1 MNGSGDTERN
11 PAEPTARERAVERAT
26 HARDGAV
33 ERATHARDAARD
45 HAAHAREAA
54 ADTAIAFRESASDT
68 ATAIRE
74 SATDT
79 LRKVKPK
86 FRGVSH
92 EWAFFASLGLGV
104 SLIVIADTP
113 EKLLAAGI
121 YAVSLS
127 ALFGVSAL
135 YHRIDWKTTRARM
148 LMRRLDHSMIFLLIA
163 GTVTP
168 FALLTIS
175 GTLATAILIA
185 VWTGAV
191 IGIAIELLWIGS
203 PKWVSVIIYLVV
215 GWIGAV
221 AFPAIVGS
229 AGIGAGLLI
238 ATGGILYTVG
248 AVVYATKRPDP
259 VPSKFGYHEVFHLL
273 VVGAA
278 GTHFAAV
285 ALFAL

>member
-1 MNGSGDTERN
+1 MSSGGDTRSKKLQE
-11 PAEPTARERAVERAT
+11 AAGTARDRAVEAAQS
-26 HARDGAV
+26 ARDS
-33 ERATHARDAARD
+33 
-45 HAAHAREAA
+45 A
-54 ADTAIAFRESASDT
+54 ADTAAQARDSAV
-68 ATAIRE
+68 ALKE
-74 SATDT
+74 SATE
-79 LRKVKPK
+79 KIKAVKPR

-92 EWAFFASLGLGV
+92 EWAFFVSLGLGV
-104 SLIVIADTP
+104 ALLLIADTP
-113 EKLLAAGI
+113 RKLLAVGV

-168 FALLTIS
+168 FALLTIP
-175 GTLATAILIA
+175 GTLATVLLIA
-185 VWTGAV
+185 VWTGAM

-203 PKWVSVIIYLVV
+203 PKWVSVILYLIV
-215 GWIGAV
+215 GWIGAI

-248 AVVYATKRPDP
+248 AVVYATQKPDP
-259 VPSKFGYHEVFHLL
+259 VPSHFGYHEVFHLL
-273 VVGAA
+273 VIGAA
-278 GTHFAAV
+278 GAHYAAV
-285 ALFAL
+285 AFFAL

>member
-1 MNGSGDTERN
+1 MTGPGEES
-11 PAEPTARERAVERAT
+11 PARRFQEAAEAARERAV
-26 HARDGAV
+26 
-33 ERATHARDAARD
+33 DAAHTARESAAGK
-45 HAAHAREAA
+45 AAHAREVATDRA
-54 ADTAIAFRESASDT
+54 VHARESAAALRD
-68 ATAIRE
+68 
-74 SATDT
+74 SATE
-79 LRKVKPK
+79 KIKAVKPR

-92 EWAFFASLGLGV
+92 EWAFFVSLGLGL
-104 SLIVIADTP
+104 SLIVLADTP

-148 LMRRLDHSMIFLLIA
+148 MMRRLDHSMIFLLIA

-203 PKWVSVIIYLVV
+203 PKWVSVVIYLVV
-215 GWIGAV
+215 GWIGAI

-259 VPSKFGYHEVFHLL
+259 VPTKFGYHEVFHLL
-273 VVGAA
+273 VIGAA
-278 GTHFAAV
+278 GAHFAAV

>member
-1 MNGSGDTERN
+1 MSRAADDGRITKAMAQGEERASRRFQEA
-11 PAEPTARERAVERAT
+11 AEAARERAAGAAQS
-26 HARDGAV
+26 ARDS
-33 ERATHARDAARD
+33 
-45 HAAHAREAA
+45 AAHARGVAADRAAHARDSAA
-54 ADTAIAFRESASDT
+54 ALRDSAGER
-68 ATAIRE
+68 IR
-74 SATDT
+74 A
-79 LRKVKPK
+79 VKPR

-92 EWAFFASLGLGV
+92 EWAFFASLGLGL

-113 EKLLAAGI
+113 RKLLAAAI

-135 YHRIDWKTTRARM
+135 YHRIDWKTTRTRM
-148 LMRRLDHSMIFLLIA
+148 MMRRLDHSMIFLLIA

-203 PKWVSVIIYLVV
+203 PKWVSVVIYLVV
-215 GWIGAV
+215 GWIGAI

-248 AVVYATKRPDP
+248 AVVYATRRPDP
-259 VPSKFGYHEVFHLL
+259 VPAKFGYHEVFHLL
-273 VVGAA
+273 VIGAA
-278 GTHFAAV
+278 GAHFAAV

>member
-1 MNGSGDTERN
+1 MKGQEKTEGADRQES
-11 PAEPTARERAVERAT
+11 ARDRAAGFAQTARDTAVERAGN
-26 HARDGAV
+26 ARD
-33 ERATHARDAARD
+33 
-45 HAAHAREAA
+45 AA
-54 ADTAIAFRESASDT
+54 ADTAA
-68 ATAIRE
+68 AIRE

-79 LRKVKPK
+79 AAAIRESAAETIEKVKPK

-92 EWAFFASLGLGV
+92 EWAFFFSLGLGLM
-104 SLIVIADTP
+104 LILLADTP
-113 EKLLAAGI
+113 EKLLAAAI

-135 YHRIDWKTTRARM
+135 YHRVDWKTTRARM
-148 LMRRLDHSMIFLLIA
+148 MMRRLDHSMIFLLIA

-168 FALLTIS
+168 FALLTIH
-175 GTLATAILIA
+175 GALATGILIA

-203 PKWVSVIIYLVV
+203 PKWVSVILYLVV
-215 GWIGAV
+215 GWIGAI

-248 AVVYATKRPDP
+248 AVVYATQRPDP
-259 VPSKFGYHEVFHLL
+259 VPSHFGYHEVFHLL
-273 VVGAA
+273 VIGAA
-278 GTHFAAV
+278 GAHFAAI

>member
-1 MNGSGDTERN
+1 MTASDHTDRDRGETTARDRAIEI
-11 PAEPTARERAVERAT
+11 AHTAREEAAERAAHVREAALERAV
-26 HARDGAV
+26 
-33 ERATHARDAARD
+33 
-45 HAAHAREAA
+45 HAREAA
-54 ADTAIAFRESASDT
+54 ADTA
-68 ATAIRE
+68 TAIRD

-104 SLIVIADTP
+104 ALIVIADTP
-113 EKLLAAGI
+113 EKLLAASI

-135 YHRIDWKTTRARM
+135 YHRIDWKTNRARM

-215 GWIGAV
+215 GWIGAI

-278 GTHFAAV
+278 GAHFVAV

>member
-1 MNGSGDTERN
+1 MERSDDSRHG
-11 PAEPTARERAVERAT
+11 AGGPTQSPRDRALELAQSAREGAVHAREAALDRAV
-26 HARDGAV
+26 
-33 ERATHARDAARD
+33 
-45 HAAHAREAA
+45 HAREAA
-54 ADTAIAFRESASDT
+54 ADTA
-68 ATAIRE
+68 TAIRD

-104 SLIVIADTP
+104 ALIVIADTP
-113 EKLLAAGI
+113 EKLLAASI

-135 YHRIDWKTTRARM
+135 YHRIDWKTNRARM

-215 GWIGAV
+215 GWIGAI

-278 GTHFAAV
+278 GAHFVAV

>member
-1 MNGSGDTERN
+1 MTASGDTDRDPSGATARDRVIEI
-11 PAEPTARERAVERAT
+11 AHTAREEAAERAAHVREAALERAV
-26 HARDGAV
+26 
-33 ERATHARDAARD
+33 
-45 HAAHAREAA
+45 HAREAA
-54 ADTAIAFRESASDT
+54 ADTAT
-68 ATAIRE
+68 AMRD

-104 SLIVIADTP
+104 ALIVIADTP
-113 EKLLAAGI
+113 EKLLAASI

-135 YHRIDWKTTRARM
+135 YHRIDWKTNRARM

-215 GWIGAV
+215 GWIGAI

-278 GTHFAAV
+278 GAHFVAV

>member
-1 MNGSGDTERN
+1 MNGPGDIDRT
-11 PAEPTARERAVERAT
+11 PAESTARERAVELAHT
-26 HARDGAV
+26 ARDGAV
-33 ERATHARDAARD
+33 ERASHARDAARD
-45 HAAHAREAA
+45 RAALAREAA
-54 ADTAIAFRESASDT
+54 ADTATAFRESASET

-74 SATDT
+74 SASDT

-113 EKLLAAGI
+113 EKLLAAAI

-148 LMRRLDHSMIFLLIA
+148 MMRRLDHSMIFLLIA

-203 PKWVSVIIYLVV
+203 PKWVSVVIYLVV
-215 GWIGAV
+215 GWIGAI

-259 VPSKFGYHEVFHLL
+259 VPAKFGYHEVFHLL
-273 VVGAA
+273 VIGAA
-278 GTHFAAV
+278 GAHFAAV

>member
-1 MNGSGDTERN
+1 MTGPGEES
-11 PAEPTARERAVERAT
+11 PARKFQEAAEAARERAV
-26 HARDGAV
+26 
-33 ERATHARDAARD
+33 DAAHTARESAAGK
-45 HAAHAREAA
+45 AAHAREVATDRAA
-54 ADTAIAFRESASDT
+54 HARESAAALRD
-68 ATAIRE
+68 
-74 SATDT
+74 SATE
-79 LRKVKPK
+79 KIKAVKPR

-92 EWAFFASLGLGV
+92 EWAFFVSLGLGL
-104 SLIVIADTP
+104 SLIVLADTP

-148 LMRRLDHSMIFLLIA
+148 MMRRLDHSMIFLLIA

-203 PKWVSVIIYLVV
+203 PKWVSVVIYLIV
-215 GWIGAV
+215 GWIGAI

-259 VPSKFGYHEVFHLL
+259 VPTKFGYHEVFHLL
-273 VVGAA
+273 VIGAA
-278 GTHFAAV
+278 GAHFAAV

>member
-1 MNGSGDTERN
+1 MDSGGESRGRKFQE
-11 PAEPTARERAVERAT
+11 AAGTARDRALEAT
-26 HARDGAV
+26 RSAR
-33 ERATHARDAARD
+33 ESAAD
-45 HAAHAREAA
+45 TAAHAREVA
-54 ADTAIAFRESASDT
+54 ADTAAHARESAAALRD
-68 ATAIRE
+68 
-74 SATDT
+74 SATE
-79 LRKVKPK
+79 KIKAVKPR

-92 EWAFFASLGLGV
+92 EWAFFVSLGLGL
-104 SLIVIADTP
+104 SLIALADTP

-148 LMRRLDHSMIFLLIA
+148 MMRRLDHSMIFLLIA

-203 PKWVSVIIYLVV
+203 PKWVSVVIYLIV
-215 GWIGAV
+215 GWIGAI

-229 AGIGAGLLI
+229 AGIGAGFLI

-259 VPSKFGYHEVFHLL
+259 VPTKFGYHEVFHLL
-273 VVGAA
+273 VIGAA
-278 GTHFAAV
+278 GAHFAAV

>member
-1 MNGSGDTERN
+1 MTGPGEES
-11 PAEPTARERAVERAT
+11 PARKFQEAAEAARERAV
-26 HARDGAV
+26 
-33 ERATHARDAARD
+33 DAAHTARESAAGK
-45 HAAHAREAA
+45 AAHAREVATDRAA
-54 ADTAIAFRESASDT
+54 HARESAAALRD
-68 ATAIRE
+68 
-74 SATDT
+74 SATE
-79 LRKVKPK
+79 KIKAVKPR

-92 EWAFFASLGLGV
+92 EWAFFVSLGLGL
-104 SLIVIADTP
+104 SLIVLADTP

-148 LMRRLDHSMIFLLIA
+148 MMRRLDHSMIFLLIA

-203 PKWVSVIIYLVV
+203 PKWVSVIVYLVV
-215 GWIGAV
+215 GWIGAI

-259 VPSKFGYHEVFHLL
+259 VPTKFGYHEVFHLL
-273 VVGAA
+273 VIGAA
-278 GTHFAAV
+278 GAHFAAV

>member
-1 MNGSGDTERN
+1 MTGPGEES
-11 PAEPTARERAVERAT
+11 PARRFQEAAEAARERAV
-26 HARDGAV
+26 
-33 ERATHARDAARD
+33 DAAHTARESAAGK
-45 HAAHAREAA
+45 AAHAREVATDRA
-54 ADTAIAFRESASDT
+54 VHARESAAALRD
-68 ATAIRE
+68 
-74 SATDT
+74 SATE
-79 LRKVKPK
+79 KIKAVKPR

-92 EWAFFASLGLGV
+92 EWAFFVSLGLGL
-104 SLIVIADTP
+104 SLIVLADTP

-148 LMRRLDHSMIFLLIA
+148 MMRRLDHSMIFLLIA

-185 VWTGAV
+185 VWTGAM

-203 PKWVSVIIYLVV
+203 PKWVSVVIYLVV
-215 GWIGAV
+215 GWIGAI

-259 VPSKFGYHEVFHLL
+259 VPTKFGYHEVFHLL
-273 VVGAA
+273 VIGAA
-278 GTHFAAV
+278 GAHFAAV

>member
-1 MNGSGDTERN
+1 MTGPGEES
-11 PAEPTARERAVERAT
+11 PARKFQEAAEAARERAV
-26 HARDGAV
+26 
-33 ERATHARDAARD
+33 DAAHTARESAAGK
-45 HAAHAREAA
+45 AAHAREVATDRAA
-54 ADTAIAFRESASDT
+54 HARESAAALRD
-68 ATAIRE
+68 
-74 SATDT
+74 SATE
-79 LRKVKPK
+79 KIKAVKPR

-92 EWAFFASLGLGV
+92 EWAFFVSLGLGL
-104 SLIVIADTP
+104 SLIVLADTP

-148 LMRRLDHSMIFLLIA
+148 MMRRLDHSMIFLLIA

-203 PKWVSVIIYLVV
+203 PKWVSVIVYLVV
-215 GWIGAV
+215 GWIGAI

-229 AGIGAGLLI
+229 AGIGAGFLI

-259 VPSKFGYHEVFHLL
+259 VPTKFGYHEVFHLL
-273 VVGAA
+273 VIGAA
-278 GTHFAAV
+278 GAHFAAV

>member
-1 MNGSGDTERN
+1 MSRAADGGRITKAMAQGEERASRRFQEA
-11 PAEPTARERAVERAT
+11 AEAARERAAGAAQS
-26 HARDGAV
+26 ARDS
-33 ERATHARDAARD
+33 
-45 HAAHAREAA
+45 AAHARGVAADRAAHARDSAA
-54 ADTAIAFRESASDT
+54 ALRDSAGER
-68 ATAIRE
+68 IR
-74 SATDT
+74 A
-79 LRKVKPK
+79 VKPR

-92 EWAFFASLGLGV
+92 EWAFFASLGLGL

-113 EKLLAAGI
+113 RKLFAAAI

-135 YHRIDWKTTRARM
+135 YHRIDWKTTRTRM
-148 LMRRLDHSMIFLLIA
+148 MMRRLDHSMIFLLIA

-203 PKWVSVIIYLVV
+203 PKWVSVVIYLVV
-215 GWIGAV
+215 GWIGAI

-259 VPSKFGYHEVFHLL
+259 VPAKFGYHEVFHLL
-273 VVGAA
+273 VIGAA
-278 GTHFAAV
+278 GAHFAAV
-285 ALFAL
+285 VLFAL